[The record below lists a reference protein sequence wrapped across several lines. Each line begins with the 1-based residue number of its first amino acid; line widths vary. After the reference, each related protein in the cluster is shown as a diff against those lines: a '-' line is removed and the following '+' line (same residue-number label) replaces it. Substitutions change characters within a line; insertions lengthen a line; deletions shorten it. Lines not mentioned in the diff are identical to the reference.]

1 MADLKQQLADA
12 NEKFEEADDRLRDLN
27 EELEAD
33 ETDVGEAFRLRKEL
47 LEARDTTCSQVRSL
61 IKQTQTK
68 IGKFRISKR
77 TKKFLDADGAVG
89 LAQELG
95 TYEKWVELGII
106 QTIADMKKAEEH
118 LDEKTMAQ
126 LVEKAMTVIQTG
138 SAIYGP
144 KPGDIK

>member
-1 MADLKQQLADA
+1 MADLKQQLAEA
-12 NEKFEEADDRLRDLN
+12 NAAFEEADEKLRDIN

-33 ETDVGEAFRLRKEL
+33 EGEVGEAFRLRKEL
-47 LEARDTTCSQVRSL
+47 LEARDTACSQVRSL

-68 IGKFRISKR
+68 IGKFRIQKR
-77 TKKFLDADGAVG
+77 NKKFLDADGTIE

-106 QTIADMKKAEEH
+106 QTVVDMKKAEEH
-118 LDEKTMAQ
+118 LDEQTHAKLM
-126 LVEKAMTVIQTG
+126 EKALTTITTG
-138 SAIYGP
+138 VAIYGP